1 MEILKETLDW
11 TKLAKDV
18 VPDTDKILYEP
29 NKHLFTKIAFDVF
42 QLNNVPVKSYWT
54 LEDGEDGKQYLV
66 AQYGEEIT
74 QENLESKSH
83 WLALVDREKK
93 NVTLAYK
100 NEPIQRFASSEYG
113 FSEKDIHIFQRTLIE
128 KLSSDKIFVDKLLKS
143 QPEEK
148 RKMLQKQFPEL
159 V

>member
-1 MEILKETLDW
+1 MEISETLDW

-18 VPDTDKILYEP
+18 VPDADKIPYES

-42 QLNNVPVKSYWT
+42 QLNNVPVESYWI
-54 LEDGEDGKQYLV
+54 LEDGEDGNQYLV
-66 AQYGEEIT
+66 AQYGEELT
-74 QENLESKSH
+74 QESLESKSH
-83 WLALVDREKK
+83 WLALADRDKK

-113 FSEKDIHIFQRTLIE
+113 FSEKDIHVFQRTLIE
-128 KLSSDKIFVDKLLKS
+128 KLSYDKTFVDKLLRS

-148 RKMLQKQFPEL
+148 RKMLLEQFPEL